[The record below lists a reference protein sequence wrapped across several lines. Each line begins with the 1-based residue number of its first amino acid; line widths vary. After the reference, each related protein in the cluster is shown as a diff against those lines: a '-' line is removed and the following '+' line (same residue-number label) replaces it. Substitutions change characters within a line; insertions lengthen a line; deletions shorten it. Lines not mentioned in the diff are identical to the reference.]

1 MLNRNRYTGH
11 RGPTWNTISEM
22 LYSVQY
28 EFVILFEGGLRK
40 GGFGRTPLV
49 TGLSILVDSDKYI
62 EAYKL
67 ALAQGLRTKG
77 SSIIIIIFMS
87 VQSVRWGGGG
97 QGRPYAFL
105 NVVF

>member
-87 VQSVRWGGGG
+87 VQSVRWGEGVKGD
-97 QGRPYAFL
+97 RTLF
-105 NVVF
+105 